1 MRNTKTTA
9 TISRRRQSVPHG
21 RSRGLPRC
29 GGPDWE
35 TPMRNTLLAISS
47 P

>member
-1 MRNTKTTA
+1 MRNTA
-9 TISRRRQSVPHG
+9 TIAPISVRRQSVPHG
-21 RSRGLPRC
+21 RSRGLPRS

-35 TPMRNTLLAISS
+35 TPMRNCVLAISS